1 MKIVLAEV
9 PYTKDRDISV
19 EKSCV
24 PEGAELTMAVFDE
37 HAENNDAFYAAIKD
51 ADIIIDGYVH
61 FGKKEID
68 AMDHCE
74 VISFQST
81 GYNEADL
88 DYAKEKGIA
97 VCSILDY
104 CTQETAESAM
114 ALMLNLQRGIRQ
126 YDRSVQQDHVWDYQ
140 VVPHLKRIAGQV
152 MGIAGLGRIGQ
163 SVARKAQAF
172 DMEVIAYDPFL
183 PPAIAE
189 NLGVKLVDFDTLLAE
204 SDVLSLHMNL
214 TEENYHMFN
223 KEAFMKCKKHPII
236 VNEGRGPLICDEDLV
251 WALDNGYIRGAA
263 LDMVESEDPD
273 LDTCPLVGR
282 DDVLLTP
289 HSGYYSDTSNYLVA
303 KLSMDNALYYVNGE
317 YDKVKSIRNGVNASA
332 PSRLF
337 PLGSQFPFSF
347 FLPFFLF
354 CFCDFNGYI
363 FSPTSRPVDSKY
375 PCPRPVSGTDTG
387 LKTRMYRAPRQ
398 VPGAFLRLTLPGGN
412 SKMKRT
418 GGGPPEK
425 GNVFLDRGGVS
436 YGTCKSIFF

>member
-37 HAENNDAFYAAIKD
+37 HAENNDAFYAEIKD

-68 AMDHCE
+68 AMDHCK

-289 HSGYYSDTSNYLVA
+289 HSAWWITIMSAFRWWNTAPLPPPRSSPLRPACGRSTMTWWDSSPSTDPMPSPWSSSFSPPIAPPPLPWR
-303 KLSMDNALYYVNGE
+303 KRGE
-317 YDKVKSIRNGVNASA
+317 YCCWPRSSRACRYSAIRRCRSNRRWWATA
-332 PSRLF
+332 RPKRSR
-337 PLGSQFPFSF
+337 
-347 FLPFFLF
+347 
-354 CFCDFNGYI
+354 
-363 FSPTSRPVDSKY
+363 
-375 PCPRPVSGTDTG
+375 
-387 LKTRMYRAPRQ
+387 
-398 VPGAFLRLTLPGGN
+398 
-412 SKMKRT
+412 
-418 GGGPPEK
+418 
-425 GNVFLDRGGVS
+425 
-436 YGTCKSIFF
+436 

>member
-9 PYTKDRDISV
+9 PYTKDRDISI
-19 EKSCV
+19 ERSCL
-24 PEGAELTMAVFDE
+24 PEGAELAIAVFDE
-37 HAENNDAFYAAIKD
+37 HAENNDAFYAEIKD

-68 AMDHCE
+68 AMDHCK

-88 DYAKEKGIA
+88 DYAREKGIA

-140 VVPHLKRIAGQV
+140 VVPGLKRIAGQV

-214 TEENYHMFN
+214 TDENYHMFN

-251 WALDNGYIRGAA
+251 WALDNGYVRGAA

-317 YDKVKSIRNGVNASA
+317 YDKVKAIRNGVNA
-332 PSRLF
+332 
-337 PLGSQFPFSF
+337 
-347 FLPFFLF
+347 
-354 CFCDFNGYI
+354 
-363 FSPTSRPVDSKY
+363 
-375 PCPRPVSGTDTG
+375 
-387 LKTRMYRAPRQ
+387 
-398 VPGAFLRLTLPGGN
+398 
-412 SKMKRT
+412 
-418 GGGPPEK
+418 
-425 GNVFLDRGGVS
+425 
-436 YGTCKSIFF
+436 